1 MASEIAAS
9 TVLAT
14 VLTLGGLIPDYF
26 DVGNNKQESTK
37 LINVGN
43 NIPVDYYKVTVP
55 QKNEVQIIETPKIG
69 SRVVNKPKI
78 IPQSPP
84 SPKNIE
90 TKPKSFVVNKPLPIL
105 PKNEIKVED
114 VKPKIIPQ
122 PSQTPKFIIP
132 PKVTFSFAK
141 DEIDETE
148 IKRKAIVNALRNASF
163 KTNTIVTPKDDFPSP
178 EEFTPKKKVV
188 QDPYLR
194 QADFGLGKEEASK
207 RVNLERTITADNMI
221 SIILITAVNS
231 HLKGKI
237 LAMIED
243 DIYASHGDNI
253 LIPKGSKAIGYY
265 IPLKKLGD
273 ERLAISW
280 SRIITPAGV
289 NINMNAA
296 SSADVMGRSGAIGE
310 LDNRYLDRYGLAL
323 SISTASNSISYIAL
337 KSSNTNNDGTL
348 NAEETAKND
357 IIKSYKDDVTSI
369 TNEILKE
376 QLQIKPT
383 INIAAGTRMFIFP
396 VDDIWFPQPENNN
409 IDVQLVKSNKKGD
422 E

>member
-1 MASEIAAS
+1 
-9 TVLAT
+9 
-14 VLTLGGLIPDYF
+14 
-26 DVGNNKQESTK
+26 
-37 LINVGN
+37 
-43 NIPVDYYKVTVP
+43 
-55 QKNEVQIIETPKIG
+55 
-69 SRVVNKPKI
+69 
-78 IPQSPP
+78 
-84 SPKNIE
+84 
-90 TKPKSFVVNKPLPIL
+90 
-105 PKNEIKVED
+105 
-114 VKPKIIPQ
+114 
-122 PSQTPKFIIP
+122 
-132 PKVTFSFAK
+132 
-141 DEIDETE
+141 
-148 IKRKAIVNALRNASF
+148 
-163 KTNTIVTPKDDFPSP
+163 
-178 EEFTPKKKVV
+178 
-188 QDPYLR
+188 
-194 QADFGLGKEEASK
+194 
-207 RVNLERTITADNMI
+207 MI

-243 DIYASHGDNI
+243 NVYGSHGDNI

-280 SRIITPAGV
+280 TRIITPAGV
-289 NINMNAA
+289 NINLNAA
-296 SSADVMGRSGAIGE
+296 SADLMGRSGAIGE

-323 SISTASNSISYIAL
+323 SISTASNTMSYIAL
-337 KSSNTNNDGTL
+337 KNSNTNNDGTL

-376 QLQIKPT
+376 QLKINPS
-383 INIAAGTRMFIFP
+383 INIASGTRMFIFP

>member
-1 MASEIAAS
+1 MASEITAS
-9 TVLAT
+9 TVLAA

-26 DVGNNKQESTK
+26 DVGNTKQESSK

-43 NIPVDYYKVTVP
+43 NVPVDYYKSAAPQIP
-55 QKNEVQIIETPKIG
+55 QKNEITIEKPKIG
-69 SRVVNKPKI
+69 SRVLNKPKPI
-78 IPQSPP
+78 QQRI
-84 SPKNIE
+84 IE
-90 TKPKSFVVNKPLPIL
+90 TKPKSFVVNSKPIQEAPG
-105 PKNEIKVED
+105 VE
-114 VKPKIIPQ
+114 VKIEENKPKFIPQ
-122 PSQTPKFIIP
+122 APKIIP

-141 DEIDETE
+141 EEAKDETE
-148 IKRKAIVNALRNASF
+148 IKRKAILHTLRNASF
-163 KTNTIVTPKDDFPSP
+163 KTNLRVTPREEYFAP
-178 EEFTPKKKVV
+178 EEFTPKKKII

-194 QADFGLGKEEASK
+194 QEDFGLNKSDASN

-243 DIYASHGDNI
+243 NVYASHGDNI
-253 LIPKGSKAIGYY
+253 LIPKGSKCIGSY

-280 SRIITPAGV
+280 TRIITPAGV
-289 NINMNAA
+289 NINLNAA
-296 SSADVMGRSGAIGE
+296 SADLMGRSGAIGE

-323 SISTASNSISYIAL
+323 SISTASNSLSYIAL
-337 KSSNTNNDGTL
+337 KSSNANNDGTL

-376 QLQIKPT
+376 QLKINPT
-383 INIAAGTRMFIFP
+383 INISSGTRMFIFP